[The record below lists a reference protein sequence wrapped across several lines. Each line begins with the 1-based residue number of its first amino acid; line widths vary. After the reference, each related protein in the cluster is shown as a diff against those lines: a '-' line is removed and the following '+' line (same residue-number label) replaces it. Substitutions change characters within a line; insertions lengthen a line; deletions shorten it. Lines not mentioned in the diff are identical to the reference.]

1 VIRKSD
7 IDLARKRLVVTM
19 AERFKSVFDAIAE
32 TPQEALNMKL
42 RAGLIREIQAKV
54 EAMGWTQAET
64 AKQLGITQP
73 RVSDLLSGK
82 LSKFSLDALVNM
94 LAAMGSEVKLKI
106 A

>member
-1 VIRKSD
+1 
-7 IDLARKRLVVTM
+7 M
-19 AERFKSVFDAIAE
+19 PERFKSVFDAIAE

-42 RAGLIREIQAKV
+42 RAGLIREIRAKV
-54 EAMGWTQAET
+54 ETEGWTQAET
-64 AKQLGITQP
+64 AKRLGITQP

-94 LAAMGSEVKLKI
+94 LAAMGIEVKLKV

>member
-1 VIRKSD
+1 
-7 IDLARKRLVVTM
+7 M

-54 EAMGWTQAET
+54 EAMVWTQAET